1 MATTTNITTS
11 YAGQEAAPYVAAAL
25 LESATL
31 NRGGV
36 DVMPGIKFR
45 KTLRPTNIDDIIADA
60 TCDFTATGDVTI
72 LERQLEPKELQ
83 VNQQFCKADFIDT
96 WEAQQMG
103 FGLSEQLPKVF
114 SDFIIAEYAAKV
126 AEKNEINIWR
136 GVTANDGE
144 YNGFVTLISADADL
158 PVAQEI
164 GGTTITAAN
173 VIDELGKVVDA
184 IPDRLY
190 GKEDMKIYVA
200 NNIYKAYKRALGGFG
215 ANGLGA
221 NGVNGQGNNQDLNS
235 LQFDGVE
242 IFQTFGL
249 AANTMIATRKS
260 NLKFGVGRLEDHGEV
275 KLIDMS
281 ETDGSRNVRFVMRFS
296 AAVQYEFAK
305 DFVTY
310 GIVNSANDAA

>member
-25 LESATL
+25 LESVTL

-45 KTLRPTNIDDIIADA
+45 KTLRPTNIEDIIADS

-72 LERQLEPKELQ
+72 LERYLEPKELQ
-83 VNQQFCKADFIDT
+83 VNQKFCKKDFTDT

-103 FGLSEQLPKVF
+103 FGLGETLPKAF
-114 SDFIIAEYAAKV
+114 SDFIIAEYAAQV
-126 AEKNEINIWR
+126 AEKNEINLWR
-136 GVTANDGE
+136 GDKGNDGE
-144 YNGFVTLISADADL
+144 YDGFVTLISADADL
-158 PVAQEI
+158 PTDQEI
-164 GGTTITAAN
+164 AGTTVDASN
-173 VIDELGKVVDA
+173 VIDELGKIVDA

-221 NGVNGQGNNQDLNS
+221 NGVNGQGNNQNLDS

-249 AANTMIATRKS
+249 AANTAIATRKS
-260 NLKFGVGRLEDHGEV
+260 NLKFGVGDLANHGEV
-275 KLIDMS
+275 KLLDMA
-281 ETDGSRNVRFVMRFS
+281 DVDASRNVRFVMRFS
-296 AAVQYEFAK
+296 AGVQYEFAK

-310 GIVNSANDAA
+310 GITNSANPA

>member
-11 YAGQEAAPYVAAAL
+11 YAGQEAAPYVQAAL
-25 LESATL
+25 LESVTL

-45 KTLRPTNIDDIIADA
+45 KTLRPTNIQDIIADA
-60 TCDFTATGDVTI
+60 TCDFTASGDVTV

-83 VNQQFCKADFIDT
+83 VNQQFCKADFVDT
-96 WEAQQMG
+96 WEALEMG
-103 FGLSEQLPKVF
+103 FGLGETLPKTFV
-114 SDFIIAEYAAKV
+114 DFVIAEYAAQV

-136 GVTANDGE
+136 GDKGNDGE
-144 YNGFVTLISADADL
+144 YDGFTTLISADADL
-158 PVAQEI
+158 PAAQEI
-164 GGTTITAAN
+164 SGTTVDATN
-173 VIDELGKVVDA
+173 VIDELGKIVDA

-190 GKEDMKIYVA
+190 GKEDLKIYVA
-200 NNIYKAYKRALGGFG
+200 NNIFKAYKRALGGFA
-215 ANGLGA
+215 ANGVGA
-221 NGVNGQGNNQDLNS
+221 NGVNNLGNNQDLQS

-249 AANTMIATRKS
+249 AANTAIATRKS

-275 KLIDMS
+275 QLIDMA

-305 DFVTY
+305 DIVTY
-310 GIVNSANDAA
+310 GITNSANPS